1 MVRQRSV
8 ERGISMKTSWKVI
21 QVFAGVAVLVATSC
35 SSDDDS
41 SGNYW
46 GDAGGASGGSGGSGG
61 ATGGS
66 GGGTGGGGE
75 VPKPSCEPASGGG
88 SETVQAPELLATLYD
103 SWHEGW
109 LGSPAVADLDGDGTP
124 EILAPRGNLL
134 LGWHLDGSVVLR
146 MEVDS
151 GRIWA
156 SPVVADLV
164 GSSPGLEVAV
174 AARGAIYAWS
184 ATGDLLPG
192 FPYEWRDELR
202 SLATGDIDGDGDLEL
217 VAVTT
222 SPLSENGQRDI
233 IIAVHADG
241 TTVAGFP
248 ANTTGA
254 AGCDDACYVT
264 GGYDQNVA
272 LGDVDGDG
280 RMDILAPQDNAYMSL
295 HRGTGEAFDA
305 ASIFSGRTKFSGIRF
320 LHDYA
325 LAQQGWADDEATANQ
340 AHFTNTAPA
349 IADFDGDGTYELIV
363 LASVQNASQDDRFRG
378 VALWVLNEDGTRP
391 EPWVEPFHAPDYLA
405 GLWDFEGTNV
415 VGATNQVTVADM
427 DPDRAGPEFVFAG
440 FDGRIHCVDAAR
452 NELWQSTFTTDD
464 RVLTGGVLVADLS
477 GDGTPEIIFATYSPD
492 EDKSHLFV
500 LDAGGNL
507 QHQIA
512 LPKRGAMPVPTVA
525 DVDLDGQLEIV
536 VSLKDGEDQER
547 QVLVYTVPGSSD
559 NCLLWPTARGNL
571 MRNGFV
577 P

>member
-1 MVRQRSV
+1 MRTVMKLTQAVSV
-8 ERGISMKTSWKVI
+8 
-21 QVFAGVAVLVATSC
+21 VALLFSLSC
-35 SSDDDS
+35 SSDDS
-41 SGNYW
+41 SDDDFWGNT
-46 GDAGGASGGSGGSGG
+46 GGGSAGTAGGGSGGGGGGTSGQG
-61 ATGGS
+61 GSTGGQ
-66 GGGTGGGGE
+66 GGGTGGGGV
-75 VPKPSCEPASGGG
+75 VPKPACEAAASGSATVQEPAL
-88 SETVQAPELLATLYD
+88 VATLFD
-103 SWHEGW
+103 SWHEAW
-109 LGSPAVADLDGDGTP
+109 LGSPAVADLDGDGTK
-124 EILAPRGNLL
+124 EIIAPRGDLL
-134 LGWHLDGSVVLR
+134 IAWHLDGQIVFSA
-146 MEVDS
+146 ETGG

-156 SPVVADLV
+156 SPVVADLL

-174 AARGAIYAWS
+174 SARGSIYAFS
-184 ATGDLLPG
+184 ATGDPLPG

-202 SLATGDIDGDGDLEL
+202 SLAAGDIDGDGDLEL

-233 IIAVHADG
+233 VIAVHANG
-241 TTVAGFP
+241 TPVAGFP
-248 ANTTGA
+248 PNTTGA

-295 HRGTGEAFDA
+295 HRGTGEAFNA
-305 ASIFSGRTKFSGIRF
+305 ASIFEGRTKFSGIRF

-349 IADFDGDGTYELIV
+349 IADHDGDGTYELIV

-391 EPWVEPFHAPDYLA
+391 GAWVEPFHAPDYLA
-405 GLWDFEGTNV
+405 GLWDFDGTNV
-415 VGATNQVTVADM
+415 IGATNQVTVADM

-440 FDGRIHCVDAAR
+440 FDGRIHCVDSAR
-452 NELWQSTFTTDD
+452 NELWQSTYTTDE
-464 RVLTGGVLVADLS
+464 RVLTGGVLAVDLS
-477 GDGTPEIIFATYSPD
+477 GDGTPEIVFASYSPD
-492 EDKSHLFV
+492 DDKGHLFV

-507 QHQIA
+507 QHQLP
-512 LPKRGAMPVPTVA
+512 LPKRGAMPVPTIA
-525 DVDLDGQLEIV
+525 DVDGDGQLEIV
-536 VSLKDGEDQER
+536 VSLKDGEDQVR
-547 QVLVYTVPGSSD
+547 QLQVYTVPGSSE
-559 NCLLWPTARGNL
+559 NCLLWPTGRGNL